1 MFRIPN
7 ARAVFQGHLGNNLR
21 TKGTTLSMS
30 MGIRCSPYG
39 QLAILGR
46 NIRTMRPD
54 KDETMMEEY
63 LTIAEGAKRLGTST
77 KEANFRGANGGSQ
90 IRRRIAPLAN
100 R

>member
-1 MFRIPN
+1 
-7 ARAVFQGHLGNNLR
+7 
-21 TKGTTLSMS
+21 
-30 MGIRCSPYG
+30 
-39 QLAILGR
+39 
-46 NIRTMRPD
+46 MRPD